1 MDRKLLPYEHQLI
14 EALGVTKEEYLN
26 FVDIQQEY
34 QDPKAGTKLDIRN
47 DTGVVAIV
55 LTVVGILFQVGAAL
69 LTPKPQIPDIDTA
82 KNQRRSR
89 EQRFAPTFGFNSAQE
104 LASYGDPINLV
115 YTNTSQNPNGGVRVA
130 GSLVWSGI
138 ENFGSTQ
145 FIQLLLVLGASRI
158 RRIKEEYTAFGQV
171 GLQDFDPALVW
182 MFYKQNDGRSGA
194 ALFDD
199 IVFGYPTGK
208 QNAGLTEQLKY
219 LPPRLKDQASN
230 APVCRILTHNRGYQQ
245 GFSQAYS
252 PTTASAFG
260 AYDPVP
266 IFVKYFGRD
275 EDGDEEDAPNRITV
289 VGNNWG
295 GTREGDLFR
304 LRFEKRGN
312 EDEDIRRSM
321 DDTRERLFET
331 IDYGGTYLLGSAKY
345 ALEFKSPENIANS
358 DVECRFRC
366 IQDGNNP
373 FTFYTNDEDSDRQ
386 LIKVD
391 LTKLIAARNALEGN
405 RKYSAAISI
414 VGLGVSYDFSGSTQV
429 TWKDENNI
437 SYTVYI
443 PRSGSIKYTERQQKK
458 ALADPKKLLT
468 DQERRRLKSS
478 RKDLKAYRRRI
489 NKGVFDDISK
499 IEREVRQKVRNN
511 TRMKIQKQKKKD
523 KQKIIRDAASDFVQN
538 KISRSQKNRIS
549 TSAREDISQIEEIII
564 ELENRFV
571 AEVREQYIAQV
582 EDNEGSFTGLDGK
595 TYPYG
600 GLDQIENALQESQ
613 VASSKIIDQIGQDAL
628 NDAYETLLD
637 EKDEA
642 LEKIKD
648 VIKQYKKQKIDPNK
662 RNKNFYT
669 KCLVKS
675 ESASYETISAV
686 DLVKFSI
693 KSTIFRRI
701 AGRQKQYGEEKV
713 SEYKTNDNGV
723 HARVAF
729 FEVSY
734 KEVNSDGVYKKF
746 PFIFA
751 VRSGTESDVYNQLN
765 FEPSQSGTNRKRWQ
779 FKFDPV
785 IDIMADRV
793 GPSIGLIADSGS
805 VQSET
810 HQGNTWWWRGEKLE
824 GLKGGYPLIMDARG
838 PELTNQVDMF
848 SAHSDTQ
855 YQFSFERG
863 PEFTLSAVT
872 EQQIATTTSERNAL
886 QYDNCTTM
894 AMIVRAGRGI
904 QDLRNITTFVQ
915 KGKRCFTVKD
925 FENKEDDSS
934 SYAPDIFVD
943 TALDKDNGVGKYIRR
958 GSAVLDQDS
967 LKLAKNFCK
976 NNNLPTESGGK
987 INLFMDG
994 VIADATS
1001 WREFWVANGPFSL
1014 LELARKNGRDTL
1026 VPAVPVNSDGRA
1038 AQNDGTPVPVGI
1050 SALFTT
1056 GNILEGT
1063 YKEEFLDYG
1072 TSTEELNA
1080 TVIYRDLDEGSVF
1093 PRKAT
1098 VEVRA
1103 KNITDSDA
1111 IRETFDAS
1119 AYVTQREQA
1128 IMIGK
1133 LLVNQRRFILRGIEF
1148 KTFPSRAPLE
1158 PGAFIYVD
1166 IGNTSWDRYSSGV
1179 VMEGGDLNSP
1189 LHDQISDGS
1198 YSFLL
1203 YDSATGE
1210 TVSRNSVSVSNN
1222 SASSLSSYKG
1232 WMYVMGEEKPSKRV
1246 FRITEVAF
1254 DEEGE
1259 VTVKAMEYPVY
1270 DDLGAKIADFR
1281 SSQFDVS

>member
-14 EALGVTKEEYLN
+14 ETLGVSKEEYLE
-26 FVDIQQEY
+26 FVAIQQEY
-34 QDPKAGTKLDIRN
+34 QDPKAGTELDIRN
-47 DTGVVAIV
+47 EAGTVAIV

-69 LTPKPQIPDIDTA
+69 LAPKPQIPDIDTA

-138 ENFGSTQ
+138 ENFGSAQ
-145 FIQLLLVLGASRI
+145 FIQLLLVVGASKI

-182 MFYKQNDGRSGA
+182 MFYKQNNGESGS

-208 QNAGLTEQLKY
+208 QNAALGEQLQY
-219 LPPRLKDQASN
+219 LPPRIKDQSN
-230 APVCRILTHNRGYQQ
+230 NQPVCRILTHNRSYQQ

-289 VGNNWG
+289 VGGNWG
-295 GTREGDLFR
+295 GTKEGDSFR

-312 EDEDIRRSM
+312 EDADIRRSM
-321 DDTRERLFET
+321 DDMRERLFET
-331 IDYGGTYLLGSAKY
+331 IDYGGTYMLGSAKY
-345 ALEFKSPENIANS
+345 TLESKSTDNIANS

-366 IQDGNNP
+366 IQDGNKP
-373 FTFYTNDEDSDRQ
+373 FTNYTNDEDSDRQ
-386 LIKVD
+386 AIEVD
-391 LTKLIAARNALEGN
+391 LAKFIAARNALEED
-405 RKYSAAISI
+405 RKYSSAIS
-414 VGLGVSYDFSGSTQV
+414 VAGLGISYNFSGSTRV
-429 TWKDENNI
+429 DWRDENNI
-437 SYTVYI
+437 AYTLYI
-443 PRSGSIKYTERQQKK
+443 PRSGSIQYTERQQKK
-458 ALADPKKLLT
+458 ALADPKKLITEQQRRVL
-468 DQERRRLKSS
+468 QSEIKQLKRYRRRLK
-478 RKDLKAYRRRI
+478 
-489 NKGVFDDISK
+489 KGVFDDTPK
-499 IEREVRQKVRNN
+499 IEREVRQQVRNN
-511 TRMKIQKQKKKD
+511 ERMKRQKQKKKD
-523 KQKIIRDAASDFVQN
+523 QQQIIEDFTNDFVQGKKTRVEKN
-538 KISRSQKNRIS
+538 RGIRSAQQKIS
-549 TSAREDISQIEEIII
+549 EIEEIII
-564 ELENRFV
+564 ELEGRFV
-571 AEVREQYIAQV
+571 EEARDPYIQQT
-582 EDNEGSFTGLDGK
+582 EDSGDFHGLDGRR
-595 TYPYG
+595 YRYG
-600 GLDQIENALQESQ
+600 GLEQVQELLQDKQVVSNKITDQR
-613 VASSKIIDQIGQDAL
+613 GQTAI
-628 NDAYETLLD
+628 NNAYENLLD

-642 LEKIKD
+642 LKEIKD
-648 VIKQYKKQKIDPNK
+648 IIKEYKGKKIDPDK
-662 RNKNFYT
+662 TNKNFYT

-713 SEYKTNDNGV
+713 SEYRTNDNGV

-734 KEVNSDGVYKKF
+734 KEVNSGGVYKKF

-765 FEPSQSGTNRKRWQ
+765 FEPSQSGASRKRWQ
-779 FKFDPV
+779 FRFDPV
-785 IDIMADRV
+785 IDIMADGV
-793 GPSIGLIADSGS
+793 GPSVGLIADSGS

-810 HQGNTWWWRGEKLE
+810 HEGNTWWWRGEKLE
-824 GLKGGYPLIMDARG
+824 GLEGGYPLIMDARG

-886 QYDNCTTM
+886 KYDECTTM

-904 QDLRNITTFVQ
+904 QDLRNITTFVER
-915 KGKRCFTVKD
+915 GKRCFTVED
-925 FENKEDDSS
+925 FENQEDDSS

-943 TALDKDNGVGKYIRR
+943 TALDKNNGVGKYIRR
-958 GSAVLDQDS
+958 GSDVLDQDS
-967 LKLAKNFCK
+967 LELAKSFCK
-976 NNNLPTESGGK
+976 NNNLPTESGSK

-1038 AQNDGTPVPVGI
+1038 AQNDGTPVPVSI

-1072 TSTEELNA
+1072 TSTEELIA

-1189 LHDQISDGS
+1189 LHDQIDNGT

-1210 TVSRNSVSVSNN
+1210 TVSRDSVSVSNN

-1232 WMYVMGEEKPSKRV
+1232 WMYVMGEAKPSKRV

-1259 VTVKAMEYPVY
+1259 LTVKAMEYPVY

-1281 SSQFDVS
+1281 SSQFEVS